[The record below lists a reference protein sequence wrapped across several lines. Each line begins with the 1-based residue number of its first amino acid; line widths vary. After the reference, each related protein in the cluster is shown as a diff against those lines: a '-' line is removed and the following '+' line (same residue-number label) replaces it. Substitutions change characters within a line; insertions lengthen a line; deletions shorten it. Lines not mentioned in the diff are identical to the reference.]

1 METGKAN
8 LGGDNDRYSNIDLEN
23 VESWLPP
30 EVARSLSRMIA
41 VRNRKQ
47 LEDSIAASSCA
58 IDLDALDVEREALPA
73 VDGDHHV
80 LSKSEFLTLDCA
92 ETSEVGMSEAVVIP
106 DSQVDGEIVEGG
118 GELDDSLG
126 DGIPFF

>member
-8 LGGDNDRYSNIDLEN
+8 LGGDNEIYSNIDLEN
-23 VESWLPP
+23 VESWLPL

-80 LSKSEFLTLDCA
+80 
-92 ETSEVGMSEAVVIP
+92 
-106 DSQVDGEIVEGG
+106 
-118 GELDDSLG
+118 
-126 DGIPFF
+126 